1 MKQKNNPWYYY
12 LNGSL
17 VKKRKPAMVG
27 DVACVD
33 MSTYYKMVT
42 VHQVYIGGFHDKQ
55 RNYYAWDNVIPASE
69 LLEERDKLRDDLQS
83 AWCEIYNLKQDLEFA
98 WEQLHESHHIVE
110 NLKFIISEGADNMQ
124 RQITDHIKGEI
135 TLTVEKQQELLISMR
150 VLNTLKTHINHQLT
164 K

>member
-1 MKQKNNPWYYY
+1 MKKQNNPWYYY
-12 LNGSL
+12 LNGVL

-42 VHQVYIGGFHDKQ
+42 VHQVYIGGFHDIN

-69 LLEERDKLRDDLQS
+69 LLEERNTLR
-83 AWCEIYNLKQDLEFA
+83 QDLEFA
-98 WEQLHESHHIVE
+98 WTQLQESHNIVE

-124 RQITDHIKGEI
+124 RQLADHIKGDI
-135 TLTVEKQQELLISMR
+135 NLTVEKQQELLISMR
-150 VLNTLKTHINHQLT
+150 VLNTLRTHINHQLN